1 MLNNTFLVILILF
14 CLVPILGELL
24 ALRNFRR
31 VLLVMIDDSDRLKV
45 GEDLM
50 RILASTKQKYNLP
63 PMFTCWS
70 QQILNHLVYLPE
82 VVFSWFETGNYL
94 RQLTDEQLKFYGE
107 CSRKKLMIYYHRSF
121 WATMEL
127 ILGMFAVVVIVIAA
141 WLTKLWL
148 VTPWANLFILVSVL
162 LILLLLLLVVR
173 ALGFPFKLAYAA
185 LPSNWDYVKSA
196 YGTSKNSVLAK
207 QIDLDLS
214 SKTVDSELINKLLD
228 GSDIISRMNLAD
240 HVTNTTL
247 ASKIVEFQRL
257 ISVFKVVLNTPL
269 HLSAKQRRDIIE
281 MYLLNNSMLE
291 SLSFLFSILDDSE
304 TLSLLT
310 HSISDMA
317 EQTDRKMFV
326 SFNQL
331 VDNLMETFDQVNSQL
346 KESLDKTLTILES
359 TTTDKLTIE
368 GNVEAMNQQQ
378 KLDYFNKLFEQ
389 RHEKGV
395 DNNDTKENQ

>member
-70 QQILNHLVYLPE
+70 QQILNHLVSLPE

-121 WATMEL
+121 WAIMVL
-127 ILGMFAVVVIVIAA
+127 ILGMFAVVIIVIAA
-141 WLTKLWL
+141 WLIKLWL
-148 VTPWANLFILVSVL
+148 VTPWANLFILGSVL

-173 ALGFPFKLAYAA
+173 ACGFPFKLAYAA
-185 LPSNWDYVKSA
+185 LPSNWDYVRSA
-196 YGTSKNSVLAK
+196 YGTPKNSVLAK

-228 GSDIISRMNLAD
+228 GSDIISRMNLANQ
-240 HVTNTTL
+240 VTNTTL

-310 HSISDMA
+310 HSVSDMA

-331 VDNLMETFDQVNSQL
+331 VDNLMETFDQVNLQL

-368 GNVEAMNQQQ
+368 GNVDAMNQQQ
-378 KLDYFNKLFEQ
+378 KLDYFNKVFEQ

>member
-14 CLVPILGELL
+14 CLVPMSGELL

-31 VLLVMIDDSDRLKV
+31 VLLVMIDDSDRLKA

-50 RILASTKQKYNLP
+50 RILALTKQKYNLP

-70 QQILNHLVYLPE
+70 QQILNHLVHLHK
-82 VVFSWFETGNYL
+82 VVFSWFKTFNYL
-94 RQLTDEQLKFYGE
+94 QQLTDDQLKFYGE

-121 WATMEL
+121 WAIMVL
-127 ILGMFAVVVIVIAA
+127 ILGMFAIAAIVIAA
-141 WLTKLWL
+141 WLIKLWL
-148 VTPWANLFILVSVL
+148 VTPWANLFILGSVL

-173 ALGFPFKLAYAA
+173 ACGFPFKLAYAA
-185 LPSNWDYVKSA
+185 LPLNWDYVKSA
-196 YGTSKNSVLAK
+196 YGTPKNSVLAK
-207 QIDLDLS
+207 RIDLDLS

-228 GSDIISRMNLAD
+228 GSDIISRMNLAN

-247 ASKIVEFQRL
+247 ASKIVEFQCL

-389 RHEKGV
+389 RHEKGE
-395 DNNDTKENQ
+395 NENDTK